1 MPASGAPAF
10 SKKIAIQDGREDGY
24 WVSSFKFAKT
34 DKVPG
39 VVASGLNSGKI
50 EFLDNPRNTSADPNA
65 WTVYQV
71 AKLNTPVAV
80 VPMDITRNGLMDIVV
95 CHDFGDTMIQANM
108 QGGHISW
115 FENPGRDNLQPDV
128 KWKQH
133 YIGRWP
139 AMHRLQAGYFTQR
152 AKGPAGLDSLL
163 VSSREGVSWLYYDD
177 GRWKREQIG
186 TGEQRLPDQLDDS
199 ISPGSGDHWGT
210 GSADIGK
217 IGGDTFAY
225 VAAMEPFHST
235 AITVYI
241 KDNHPIYGRTW
252 RRHVLDNHRNNRVE
266 TPTRD
271 FCGNGR
277 NDVVSIAYN
286 VKDYYREA
294 NPQVALYKNEVRQPP
309 PPRARIVG
317 TLWGNEG
324 MVYLPDPKKMKKD
337 DDPAGRDLI
346 MVANYNIRVEVY
358 PPGSK
363 VYPADAKEGIKVL
376 YGSIGDVDGEFKPL
390 GHSKFPKKY
399 RLTTHDEYLSVSKT
413 TGAVILRLKHNGEP
427 KRQWCPQEK
436 VPVKNLF
443 DMNDVGLGMLDL
455 KFIQVKDTWWG
466 ADFGDAHFFNM
477 TGFHFR
483 FLENK
488 QNIAHMQFWI
498 AGPNVDCRLHDHSD
512 NSFKELHTCLSQ
524 GTTSHKDSCVGGMWA
539 PKEKYY
545 NEPLDEIKR
554 LRDKCSQGG
563 HKGCQGVC
571 LEHYLEHCPL
581 QPLEEHGRIWHAD
594 HYDQTVYR
602 KNKTVSYPGHTWIAG
617 PGPNVDVWMAL
628 EFDGKLQL

>member
-1 MPASGAPAF
+1 MFELTFRYEQGGAA
-10 SKKIAIQDGREDGY
+10 AITNDAQLVER
-24 WVSSFKFAKT
+24 
-34 DKVPG
+34 
-39 VVASGLNSGKI
+39 SGLNSGKI
-50 EFLDNPRNTSADPNA
+50 EFLDNPRNKSEDPNA

-115 FENPGRDNLQPDV
+115 FENPGRDNLKPDV
-128 KWKQH
+128 KWTQH

-252 RRHVLDNHRNNRVE
+252 RRHVLDNQRNNRVE
-266 TPTRD
+266 TPTRN

-277 NDVVSIAYN
+277 NDLVSISYN

-294 NPQVALYKNEVRQPP
+294 NPQVALYKNEVCQPP
-309 PPRARIVG
+309 RPRARIVG

-324 MVYLPDPKKMKKD
+324 MVYLPDPRKMKKND
-337 DDPAGRDLI
+337 GPVSRDLI

-358 PPGSK
+358 PPGSQLR
-363 VYPADAKEGIKVL
+363 PDGEEGIKVL
-376 YGSIGDVDGEFKPL
+376 YGSIGDVDGELKPL
-390 GHSKFPKKY
+390 WKKPFPRRYNLK
-399 RLTTHDEYLSVSKT
+399 TSGGDLSVSQT

-427 KRQWCPQEK
+427 TRHWCPQEK
-436 VPVKNLF
+436 VPVENLF
-443 DMNDVGLGMLDL
+443 NMDDVGLGKLDL

-524 GTTSHKDSCVGGMWA
+524 GSSQHKETCQGGMWA

-554 LRDKCSQGG
+554 RRDKCSQGG
-563 HKGCQGVC
+563 HKGCQGPC
-571 LEHYLEHCPL
+571 LEDYLEHCPL
-581 QPLEEHGRIWHAD
+581 QPLQEHGRIWHAD
-594 HYDQTVYR
+594 HYGQTVYR

-617 PGPNVDVWMAL
+617 PGPHVDVWMAL

>member
-1 MPASGAPAF
+1 MSTSGTPMF
-10 SKKIAIQDGREDGY
+10 SEKIAIQDGREDGY
-24 WVSSFKFAKT
+24 WVTSFMFAET

-50 EFLDNPRNTSADPNA
+50 EFLDNPRNTSDDPNA
-65 WTVYQV
+65 WRVHQV

-80 VPMDITRNGLMDIVV
+80 VAMDITRNGLMDIVV
-95 CHDFGDTMIQANM
+95 CHEFGDTMIQANM

-115 FENPGRDNLQPDV
+115 FENPGRNKLQPDV
-128 KWKQH
+128 KWTQH

-139 AMHRLQAGYFTQR
+139 AMHRMQAGYFTQR
-152 AKGPAGLDSLL
+152 ARGPAGLDSLL
-163 VSSREGVSWLYYDD
+163 VSSREGVSWLHYED
-177 GRWKREQIG
+177 GRWKQEQIG

-241 KDNHPIYGRTW
+241 KDNHPIYGHTW
-252 RRHVLDNHRNNRVE
+252 RRHVLDNHRNNQVE
-266 TPTRD
+266 TPTRN

-277 NDVVSIAYN
+277 TDLVSISYN

-294 NPQVALYKNEVRQPP
+294 NPQVALYKNKAHQPP

-324 MVYLPDPKKMKKD
+324 MVYLPDPKKMKKSD
-337 DDPAGRDLI
+337 NPAVRDLI
-346 MVANYNIRVEVY
+346 MVANYKIRVEVH
-358 PPGSK
+358 PPGSQFR
-363 VYPADAKEGIKVL
+363 PDDEKEGIKVL
-376 YGSIGDVDGEFKPL
+376 YGRVTDIDGELKPL
-390 GHSKFPKKY
+390 GNDPFPEKES
-399 RLTTHDEYLSVSKT
+399 LTTSGKYLSVSKT
-413 TGAVILRLKHNGEP
+413 TGAVILRLRHNGEANGP
-427 KRQWCPQEK
+427 WDTKEK
-436 VPVKNLF
+436 VPVENLF
-443 DMNDVGLGMLDL
+443 NMNDVGLGTLNL
-455 KFIQVKDTWWG
+455 EFIKVKDTWWG
-466 ADFGDAHFFNM
+466 GDFQKEYFFNM

-512 NSFKELHTCLSQ
+512 NSFKELHTCLYQ
-524 GTTSHKDSCVGGMWA
+524 GTTNHKDICLGGMWA
-539 PKEKYY
+539 PKKGDYY
-545 NEPLDEIKR
+545 RSLDEIKA
-554 LRDKCSQGG
+554 LRARCSPHCQEA
-563 HKGCQGVC
+563 CQGAC
-571 LEHYLEHCPL
+571 LKKYLDHCAL
-581 QPLEEHGRIWHAD
+581 RPLEEHGRIWHAD
-594 HYDQTVYR
+594 HYEQTVYR